1 MQGAIDELKA
11 LGRMPDSTDC
21 EPPGNR
27 KVLLLDRP
35 NPNGRF
41 EELLAK
47 VKLPLTAEEVG
58 VLMRTFPESTMYEVE
73 WGLLRLVE
81 SYAVS
86 NPGYRQLIDI
96 CPSGEW
102 RETMTVRFENWETK
116 KLI

>member
-1 MQGAIDELKA
+1 MQWAIDELKT

-21 EPPGNR
+21 EPPEEL
-27 KVLLLDRP
+27 V
-35 NPNGRF
+35 GRF
-41 EELLAK
+41 EELLEK
-47 VKLPLTAEEVG
+47 VKLPLTAEEVE
-58 VLMRTFPESTMYEVE
+58 VLMRMFPESTMYEVE

-102 RETMTVRFENWETK
+102 RETMAIRLENWAMR

>member
-11 LGRMPDSTDC
+11 LGRMPDSTAC
-21 EPPGNR
+21 EPPGEI
-27 KVLLLDRP
+27 V
-35 NPNGRF
+35 GRF

>member
-1 MQGAIDELKA
+1 MQWAIDELKA

-21 EPPGNR
+21 EPPGEI
-27 KVLLLDRP
+27 V
-35 NPNGRF
+35 GRF

>member
-1 MQGAIDELKA
+1 MQWAIDELKT

-21 EPPGNR
+21 EPPEEL
-27 KVLLLDRP
+27 V
-35 NPNGRF
+35 GRF
-41 EELLAK
+41 EELLEK
-47 VKLPLTAEEVG
+47 VKLPLTAAEVE

-102 RETMTVRFENWETK
+102 RETMAIRLENWAMR